1 MKKLPAIP
9 SILLALCFLAASVPF
24 LLNLVKMPPV
34 PEGTPMSAYMAAMI
48 PTGYMKFVKVFELV
62 GALML
67 FIPRLRNIALLI
79 LGPIIVNILAVTIF
93 VDNPAH

>member
-1 MKKLPAIP
+1 MKKLPAIA

-67 FIPRLRNIALLI
+67 FTRAGVVSTSEWPSRRARCLRA
-79 LGPIIVNILAVTIF
+79 
-93 VDNPAH
+93 